1 MNIGID
7 ARSLKKKRGIGN
19 VVYNL
24 LKHFKNNYNFK
35 FFIYIDDDNL
45 RPLIPNNESFV
56 IKKLPF
62 AIYPVWEQIILPM
75 FATFDRLDVLHC
87 PANSAPIFISRKI
100 KLIITV
106 HDIIYSFPNT
116 IIPRSPILYQ
126 NLGRRYLSFIVPKC
140 IKRADKVVTVS
151 STTKRDIQKIF
162 KVKNVNYT
170 TIYSSFS
177 PEFKKKISNYDI
189 LLFKKKYNINN
200 DFIFALGSA
209 DPRKNTRL
217 IIDSFAKFKKKF
229 ILSKNLKLILVGL
242 EPSYKKKINFL
253 VKKYAL
259 EDEIVL
265 LDFVSEPDLILFYK
279 LAKIFL
285 YPSLYEGFG
294 LPILEAMI
302 SKTPI
307 ITMDSGSIR
316 EIAGPAAF
324 YLKEN
329 TTQEMAKSINYILKN
344 KNDYLNLISKG
355 SERTKFFSWNT
366 AAESYMLIYKSFL
379 IQNYNDQ
386 KLNLDNKT

>member
-7 ARSLKKKRGIGN
+7 ARSLKKQRGIGN

-24 LKHFKNNYNFK
+24 LKHFKNNNNIK
-35 FFIYIDDDNL
+35 FIIYIDNDDL
-45 RPLIPNNESFV
+45 RTLIPNNKSFV

-62 AIYPVWEQIILPM
+62 GIYPLWEQIILPI
-75 FATFDRLDVLHC
+75 FATFDQLDVLHC
-87 PANSAPIFISRKI
+87 PANSAPIFLSRKI
-100 KLIITV
+100 KLLITV
-106 HDIIYSFPNT
+106 HDIIYCFPDT
-116 IIPRSPILYQ
+116 VIPRSPILYQ
-126 NLGRRYLSFIVPKC
+126 NIGRRYLSFIVPKC

-151 STTKRDIQKIF
+151 YTTKKDIQKF
-162 KVKNVNYT
+162 LKLKNIDYS

-177 PEFKKKISNYDI
+177 PEFQKKITNYDMSD
-189 LLFKKKYNINN
+189 FKKRYNINN

-217 IIDSFAKFKKKF
+217 IIDSFTKIKKDF
-229 ILSKNLKLILVGL
+229 VLYKNLKLILVGL
-242 EPSYKKKINFL
+242 EPRYKKKIKFL

-259 EDEIVL
+259 ENEIVL
-265 LDFVSEPDLILFYK
+265 LDFVSELDLILFYK

-307 ITMDSGSIR
+307 ITMDSGSIK
-316 EIAGPAAF
+316 EIAEDAAF

-329 TTQEMAKSINYILKN
+329 TTQEMTKSIKYILEN
-344 KNDYLNLISKG
+344 KNHYSNLVLRGSKR
-355 SERTKFFSWNT
+355 SNFFSWDT
-366 AAESYMLIYKSFL
+366 AAKSYILTYKSM
-379 IQNYNDQ
+379 IKSKNY
-386 KLNLDNKT
+386 